1 MKGLE
6 AVQFVGELGIALR
19 RSAVNGF
26 SGENVGAVKHSW
38 LLCFYVFMRPS
49 ENVSDGLLL

>member
-1 MKGLE
+1 
-6 AVQFVGELGIALR
+6 LR

-26 SGENVGAVKHSW
+26 SGEDMGAVKHDW